1 MTEITENT
9 KIKAVAK
16 KTPAKKRLTPIQEEG
31 IKNMAKTIVSGT
43 DAIHEAEEAEARLD
57 VESMTL
63 EHQDKLQEANKTI
76 ATLQENATQQ
86 EARTNSMIE
95 KNDKLSDKLTFVNDA
110 NITIMFP
117 NHLIESIINKQIEKV
132 NNKLMDSIN
141 EAQEI
146 IDVIERE
153 DALEA
158 LQDASKLKKRLDDVE
173 YNLDEKMDNYQVEDE
188 INSMTADF
196 VAEYDVG
203 NMIEDAVEEHVEGFV
218 DYDDFKRVEQILG
231 KEINA
236 LKEQLNKPS
245 LYKRFGV
252 NVLLKTIAK
261 IIKRMFSYNFKSKVR
276 SKTSSIKK

>member
-1 MTEITENT
+1 MTTIKENT
-9 KIKAVAK
+9 KIVAVAK
-16 KTPAKKRLTPIQEEG
+16 KAPAKKRLTPIQEEG
-31 IKNMAKTIVSGT
+31 IENMAKTIVSGT

-76 ATLQENATQQ
+76 ATLQENAKQQ

-110 NITIMFP
+110 NVTIMFP
-117 NHLIESIINKQIEKV
+117 NHLIETIINKQIEKV

-196 VAEYDVG
+196 VAEYDI
-203 NMIEDAVEEHVEGFV
+203 NELIEDEVAKHTDGFV
-218 DYDDFKRVEQILG
+218 SYDDLRDDLKIYG

-236 LKEQLNKPS
+236 LKEQLNKS
-245 LYKRFGV
+245 NIFKR
-252 NVLLKTIAK
+252 IAK
-261 IIKRMFSYNFKSKVR
+261 LIKKVFSYNFKSKVR
-276 SKTSSIKK
+276 SKLSSIKK